1 MKVESLTTVVT
12 IANATELSLEVLKKV
27 VGNDVSDSLS
37 GSELNND
44 TIRQHVITELQNNF
58 STVTRS

>member
-44 TIRQHVITELQNNF
+44 AIRQHVITELQNNF

>member
-27 VGNDVSDSLS
+27 VGNDVSDSLN
-37 GSELNND
+37 GSDLSND
-44 TIRQHVITELQNNF
+44 TIRQHVVTELQNNF

>member
-37 GSELNND
+37 GSELSND
-44 TIRQHVITELQNNF
+44 TIRQHV
-58 STVTRS
+58 VT